1 MLDALIDDAIRRHGG
16 EAALIGD
23 ERVLAYATLHALA
36 EALADALRRAG
47 AGAAAPVA
55 VRVANDPLD
64 FVALLA
70 TWRAGAVAVPIHRQA
85 PPGAVAAMLRV
96 ARCTHQVDLRDP
108 EAPEA
113 AVSALAPD
121 PAWPP
126 APARDA
132 ALRCGGALVIFTSGS
147 TGEPKGVVLSHAAF
161 AGKLQANQRR
171 LRFEAGDRTLLL
183 LANTFSFGL
192 WVGLLAL
199 MTGGRLHVAPRF
211 DPDDVVSRLADGGIT
226 RTAVVPTM
234 VRAWFARRDAADLA
248 RDEARLR
255 TRGALRDVVIGGEPL
270 GDALGARLRAF
281 LAPARLWDVYGLTE
295 TATSDFV
302 LPPDAPAAWQGT
314 IGRPAEGVRHR
325 IVDPGDPDRGPP
337 APGVPGELQIDTPF
351 RMAGY
356 LGDPALTEAAFDGP
370 WLRTGDLAVDGPDGT
385 VAIRGRLKEL
395 ISRGAIKVAPME
407 IERALSD
414 AEGVAAA
421 LVAGVPDP
429 VLGERIHVLL
439 VPRPG
444 ARLSAEALRAHLADR
459 LERFK
464 HPDRAWLGE
473 SLPVGRTGKID
484 RAAWRALALAGQATP
499 LPGWSTDPR
508 GPEPG
513 SRDSRSPT

>member
-1 MLDALIDDAIRRHGG
+1 MLGALIDDAIRRHGG
-16 EAALIGD
+16 RAALVGD
-23 ERVLAYATLHALA
+23 GGVLAYASLH
-36 EALADALRRAG
+36 ALADALATALQRAG
-47 AGAAAPVA
+47 VGPDAPVA
-55 VRVANDPLD
+55 VRVSNDPLD

-70 TWRAGAVAVPIHRQA
+70 AWRAGAVAVPIHRQA
-85 PPGAVAAMLRV
+85 PPGALAAMLRV
-96 ARCTHQVDLRDP
+96 ARCTHQLDLRDAD
-108 EAPEA
+108 APAA
-113 AVSALAPD
+113 AVSTIAPD

-126 APARDA
+126 APPGDA

-171 LRFEAGDRTLLL
+171 LRLDADDRTLLL
-183 LANTFSFGL
+183 LADTFSFGL

-199 MTGGRLHVAPRF
+199 ATGGQLHVAPRF
-211 DPDDVVSRLADGGIT
+211 DPDDVVSRLTDGGIT
-226 RTAVVPTM
+226 RTAIVPTM
-234 VRAWFARRDAADLA
+234 VRAWFGRRDAAALA
-248 RDEARLR
+248 VDEARLR
-255 TRGALRDVVIGGEPL
+255 ARGRLRDVVIGGEPL
-270 GDALGARLRAF
+270 GEALGTRLRTF
-281 LAPARLWDVYGLTE
+281 LAPAALWDVYGLTE

-325 IVDPGDPDRGPP
+325 IVDPSDPAGGPS

-370 WLRTGDLAVDGPDGT
+370 WLRTGDLAVEGPDGT

-395 ISRGAIKVAPME
+395 ISRGAVKIAPME
-407 IERALSD
+407 IERALAD

-429 VLGERIHVLL
+429 VLGERIHALL

-444 ARLSAEALRAHLADR
+444 ATLSADALRAHLAPR

-464 HPDRAWLGE
+464 HPDRAWVGE

-484 RAAWRALALAGQATP
+484 RAAWRALAIAGLATP
-499 LPGWSTDPR
+499 LPGWSTDP
-508 GPEPG
+508 GNPP
-513 SRDSRSPT
+513 